1 MNEPGVA
8 TNLITAMQSRR
19 SIRRFSPEAVS
30 DDVIHRVLSAACL
43 APSSHNRQPWRFAV
57 VTLTSDKDRL
67 ARAMGKHLRA
77 DRLKDGDDAADVE
90 ADALRSYTR
99 ITGAP
104 VVIVVSMVL
113 EEMDVY
119 PDNRR
124 AEAERMM
131 AVQSV
136 AMAGY
141 GLLLAAHAEGL
152 GACWMCAP
160 VFAPQGALEALGLPP
175 SWHPQG
181 LVVLGWPADQ
191 GRARGRRPIE
201 EVTRFLA

>member
-1 MNEPGVA
+1 VFETMG
-8 TNLITAMQSRR
+8 SRR
-19 SIRRFSPEAVS
+19 SIRRFTPEAVS
-30 DDVIHRVLSAACL
+30 EDVIRRLLTAACK

-77 DRLKDGDDAADVE
+77 DRLKDGDEAAEVE
-90 ADALRSYTR
+90 ADALRSYSR

-104 VVIVVSMVL
+104 VVIVVSMSL
-113 EEMDVY
+113 EEMDIY
-119 PDNRR
+119 PDQRR
-124 AEAERMM
+124 SEAERMM

-160 VFAPQGALEALGLPP
+160 LFAPEGAHEALGLPAA
-175 SWHPQG
+175 WQPQG
-181 LVVLGWPADQ
+181 LVVLGWPSDQ
-191 GRARGRRPIE
+191 GRERGRRPIE